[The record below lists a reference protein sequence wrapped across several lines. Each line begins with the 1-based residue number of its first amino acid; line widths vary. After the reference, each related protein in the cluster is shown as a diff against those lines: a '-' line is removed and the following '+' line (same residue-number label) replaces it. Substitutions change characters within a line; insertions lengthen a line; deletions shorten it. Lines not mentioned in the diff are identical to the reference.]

1 MAARLAAD
9 ALRPAA
15 RLAADTLRLAAV
27 ESSPAAGSD
36 GAAGG
41 GLNSSDPRGCR
52 PRFLGSFMISRWLAV
67 VAGGNT
73 GGI

>member
-1 MAARLAAD
+1 MAAALRLAAD
-9 ALRPAA
+9 TA
-15 RLAADTLRLAAV
+15 RLAADTSRG
-27 ESSPAAGSD
+27 AAGR
-36 GAAGG
+36 GGAGG
-41 GLNSSDPRGCR
+41 GLNSSDPRGWR